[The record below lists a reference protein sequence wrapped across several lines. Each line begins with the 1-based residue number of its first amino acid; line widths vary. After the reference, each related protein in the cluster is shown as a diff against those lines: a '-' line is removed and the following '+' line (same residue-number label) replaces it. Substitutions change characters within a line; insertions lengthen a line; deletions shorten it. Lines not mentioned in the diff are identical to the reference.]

1 MRLSIINGLYT
12 PRSNE
17 EIMSEKENAVFALKI
32 KTESKILHK
41 TKKTK

>member
-1 MRLSIINGLYT
+1 LYT

-17 EIMSEKENAVFALKI
+17 EIMLEKETALIATKLRI
-32 KTESKILHK
+32 ESELLNK